1 MPLFSS
7 GARARLAWR
16 QSTQDNNNTCTTN
29 EGVGECTPKANCPG
43 VSTAGICDPG
53 TNNIECCL
61 VHVCNV
67 REGHGVCRSMRN
79 NGCEDGKFFSGTGK
93 PWPCPGPNDISC
105 CVKFADM
112 NNGTSTTSSMSMTSS
127 TFTTSR
133 TSSPNTSSATSSSVP
148 MPAHTGLS
156 GAQIGGVAA
165 GCAVFALLIILGATY
180 FFRCRK
186 ASESQG
192 EKPDTS
198 DSGIS
203 EMPDSAGVAPRGPK
217 PVVVF
222 GELDSK
228 EANELD
234 SKETKIDESVAVNR
248 ARELD
253 STPISSPVE
262 LDSSPIE
269 PKETK
274 V

>member
-1 MPLFSS
+1 
-7 GARARLAWR
+7 
-16 QSTQDNNNTCTTN
+16 
-29 EGVGECTPKANCPG
+29 
-43 VSTAGICDPG
+43 
-53 TNNIECCL
+53 
-61 VHVCNV
+61 
-67 REGHGVCRSMRN
+67 
-79 NGCEDGKFFSGTGK
+79 
-93 PWPCPGPNDISC
+93 
-105 CVKFADM
+105 M
-112 NNGTSTTSSMSMTSS
+112 NNGTSTTSSMPYTSSMSTTSS
-127 TFTTSR
+127 TFMTSR
-133 TSSPNTSSATSSSVP
+133 TSSPSTSSATSSSVP
-148 MPAHTGLS
+148 MPAHTSLS

-180 FFRCRK
+180 FFRRRK

-217 PVVVF
+217 AAVVL

-234 SKETKIDESVAVNR
+234 SKETKIDKSAAVNR

>member
-1 MPLFSS
+1 
-7 GARARLAWR
+7 
-16 QSTQDNNNTCTTN
+16 
-29 EGVGECTPKANCPG
+29 
-43 VSTAGICDPG
+43 
-53 TNNIECCL
+53 
-61 VHVCNV
+61 
-67 REGHGVCRSMRN
+67 
-79 NGCEDGKFFSGTGK
+79 
-93 PWPCPGPNDISC
+93 
-105 CVKFADM
+105 
-112 NNGTSTTSSMSMTSS
+112 
-127 TFTTSR
+127 
-133 TSSPNTSSATSSSVP
+133 

-165 GCAVFALLIILGATY
+165 GCAVFALLIILGAAY
-180 FFRCRK
+180 FFRRRK
-186 ASESQG
+186 APESEG
-192 EKPDTS
+192 DKPDTS

-217 PVVVF
+217 PVVF

-234 SKETKIDESVAVNR
+234 SKETKIDKSVAVNR

>member
-1 MPLFSS
+1 MLMFSS

-16 QSTQDNNNTCTTN
+16 QSSQDNHNCTTN
-29 EGVGECTPKANCPG
+29 EGVGECIPKANCPG

-53 TNNIECCL
+53 TDNIECCL
-61 VHVCNV
+61 VRVCNV
-67 REGHGVCRSMRN
+67 PQGHGVCRSMRN
-79 NGCEDGKFFSGTGK
+79 NGCEDGKFFPGTGK

-105 CVKFADM
+105 CVKFTDM
-112 NNGTSTTSSMSMTSS
+112 NNGTSTATSVSMTSL
-127 TFTTSR
+127 TFTTSQT
-133 TSSPNTSSATSSSVP
+133 TSPSTSSATSSSVP
-148 MPAHTGLS
+148 VPPRTGLS
-156 GAQIGGVAA
+156 GAQIGGIAA

-180 FFRCRK
+180 FFRRRNVAGSK
-186 ASESQG
+186 Q

-203 EMPDSAGVAPRGPK
+203 EMPDSAGVAPRAPK
-217 PVVVF
+217 AAVF
-222 GELDSK
+222 SELDSN
-228 EANELD
+228 EA
-234 SKETKIDESVAVNR
+234 KIDKSAAVNR

-269 PKETK
+269 PKEAR